1 MERDRQVT
9 KALEDDGWLVLRF
22 WEWQIKKQLDDCVNV
37 VMDAVHH
44 RTIQSS
50 KGDC

>member
-22 WEWQIKKQLDDCVNV
+22 WEWQIKKQLDDCVNAI
-37 VMDAVHH
+37 MDAVHH